1 MTYEKFIAE
10 LWEEVAKS
18 PKDWR
23 KGQAVFNVID
33 EKWNVARKVQ
43 FEDGVDCFYDDKQID
58 LFIDKAWIR
67 IYNQQ
72 ENII

>member
-1 MTYEKFIAE
+1 MTYEQFITE

-18 PKDWR
+18 PKSWR

-43 FEDGVDCFYDDKQID
+43 FEDGVDCFYNDDLVD

-67 IYNQQ
+67 IYNKQ